1 MENFKIEIYK
11 TNSGWTTNPINNFT
25 EKESIEKNL
34 GYRYNGIVG
43 YVVYEFKTL
52 NKLLLHLNISKK
64 DLQRVN
70 DTYITTL

>member
-25 EKESIEKNL
+25 EKKSIEKNL
-34 GYRYNGIVG
+34 GCRYYFG
-43 YVVYEFKTL
+43 YVVYEFETL